1 MFSSQR
7 MIILAEGRFGPVSS
21 KTANGA
27 IAFMTD
33 RVVAVI
39 DSRMAG
45 KTAQEVLG
53 YGGSIPVV
61 GSLRE
66 GLAFRPDAL
75 LIGIAPAGGQLPAA
89 WRRFVLEALRG
100 GLHVLSGLHT
110 MLADDPEFA
119 ALAASGGLTIT
130 DLRRIPQESKV
141 VSRGTW
147 RLRSARTVL
156 TVGTDC
162 KIGKMTTLLAVDAEL
177 RRRGRRSA
185 FIGTGQTGILIAGN
199 GVSVDAVVG
208 DYIAGSI
215 EREIDRA
222 DRAGAEL
229 ILVEGQGALTHQGY
243 SSVTLGLM
251 HGTMP
256 DAMILN
262 HQPTRLSDDYGF
274 PLPDLRRTVRLHEEV
289 IGIFRPTKVVGIG
302 LNSVGLTDAES
313 RDAARRIEDE
323 TGLPAIDAFRFGAG
337 PLVNAL
343 ESYLASAPR
352 VSYTG
357 PLPSPSG
364 PWDRGVHAG
373 KESA

>member
-1 MFSSQR
+1 

-61 GSLRE
+61 GTLQE
-66 GLAFRPDAL
+66 GMAFRPDAL

-100 GLHVLSGLHT
+100 GLHILSGLHT

-147 RLRSARTVL
+147 RLRRARTVL

-274 PLPDLRRTVRLHEEV
+274 PLPGLRRTVRLHEEV
-289 IGIFRPTKVVGIG
+289 VGIFRPTKVVGIG

-337 PLVNAL
+337 PLVDAL

>member
-1 MFSSQR
+1 

-27 IAFMTD
+27 IAFMTHQI
-33 RVVAVI
+33 VAVI
-39 DSRMAG
+39 DSRLVG
-45 KTAQEVLG
+45 KTAQEILG
-53 YGGSIPVV
+53 YGGGIPVV
-61 GSLRE
+61 SSLQE
-66 GLAFRPDAL
+66 GLRFKPDSL
-75 LIGIAPAGGQLPAA
+75 LIGIAPPGGQLPAA
-89 WRRFVLEALRG
+89 WRRFVLEALHSN
-100 GLHVLSGLHT
+100 LHVLSGLHT

-119 ALAASGGLTIT
+119 ALAASRGLRIT

-147 RLRSARTVL
+147 RLRRARTVL

-177 RRRGRRSA
+177 RSRGRRSE
-185 FIGTGQTGILIAGN
+185 FVGTGQTGILIAGN
-199 GVSVDAVVG
+199 GVSVDAVIG

-215 EREIDRA
+215 EREIDRV
-222 DRAGAEL
+222 DRAGAEI

-262 HQPTRLSDDYGF
+262 HQPARLTDDYGF
-274 PLPDLRRTVRLHEEV
+274 PLPDLRRMIKLHEEV
-289 IGIFRPTKVVGIG
+289 VGIFRPTKVVGIG

-313 RDAARRIEDE
+313 MDAAMRIEDE
-323 TGLPAIDAFRFGAG
+323 TGLPAIDAFRFGAR
-337 PLVNAL
+337 PLVDAL
-343 ESYLASAPR
+343 ESYLVSTPR

-364 PWDRGVHAG
+364 PWDRGA
-373 KESA
+373 

>member
-1 MFSSQR
+1 
-7 MIILAEGRFGPVSS
+7 MIILAEGRFGPLSS

-33 RVVAVI
+33 RVVAII
-39 DSRMAG
+39 DSRLPG
-45 KTAQEVLG
+45 KTAQDVLG

-61 GSLRE
+61 GTLKE
-66 GLAFRPDAL
+66 GLRFAPDSML
-75 LIGIAPAGGQLPAA
+75 VGIAPAGGQLPAA
-89 WRRFVLEALRG
+89 WRPFILEALRA

-110 MLADDPEFA
+110 MLADDPEFS
-119 ALAASGGLTIT
+119 ALASSKGLTIT
-130 DLRRIPQESKV
+130 DLRRIPPESKV
-141 VSRGTW
+141 VSRGSW
-147 RLRSARTVL
+147 RMRRGRTVL

-177 RRRGRRSA
+177 RRRGRRCE

-199 GVSVDAVVG
+199 GVSVDAVIG

-222 DRAGAEL
+222 DRAGAEI

-262 HQPTRLSDDYGF
+262 HQPTRKADDYGF
-274 PLPDLRRTVRLHEEV
+274 PLPDLRRMVRLHEEIV
-289 IGIFRPTKVVGIG
+289 GIFRPTRVVGIG

-323 TGLPAIDAFRFGAG
+323 TGLPAIDAFRFGAA
-337 PLVNAL
+337 PLVDAL
-343 ESYLASAPR
+343 ESYFASVPP
-352 VSYTG
+352 VSYPG

-364 PWDRGVHAG
+364 PFERGA
-373 KESA
+373 

>member
-1 MFSSQR
+1 MSSSHR

-33 RVVAVI
+33 RVVAII
-39 DSRMAG
+39 DSRLPG

-53 YGGSIPVV
+53 YGGPIPVV
-61 GSLRE
+61 GTLQE
-66 GLAFRPDAL
+66 GLRFTPDAM

-89 WRRFVLEALRG
+89 WRRFIIEALRA
-100 GLHVLSGLHT
+100 GLHILSGLHT
-110 MLADDPEFA
+110 MLADDPEFS
-119 ALAASGGLTIT
+119 ALAASKGLTIT
-130 DLRRIPQESKV
+130 DLRRVPRESKV
-141 VSRGTW
+141 VSRGSW
-147 RLRSARTVL
+147 RMRRARTVL

-162 KIGKMTTLLAVDAEL
+162 KIGKMTTLLAVNTEL
-177 RRRGRRSA
+177 RRRGRRCE

-199 GVSVDAVVG
+199 GVSVDAVIG

-222 DRAGAEL
+222 DRTGAEI

-262 HQPTRLSDDYGF
+262 HQPTRTTDDYGF
-274 PLPDLRRTVRLHEEV
+274 PLPDLRRMVRLHEEIV
-289 IGIFRPTKVVGIG
+289 GIFRPTRVVGIG

-313 RDAARRIEDE
+313 RDAARKIEDE
-323 TGLPAIDAFRFGAG
+323 TGLPAVDAFRFGAA
-337 PLVNAL
+337 PLVDAL
-343 ESYLASAPR
+343 ESYFASVPP
-352 VSYTG
+352 VSYPG

-364 PWDRGVHAG
+364 PFERGA
-373 KESA
+373 

>member
-1 MFSSQR
+1 

-33 RVVAVI
+33 RVVAII
-39 DSRMAG
+39 DSRLPG

-53 YGGSIPVV
+53 YGGQIPVV
-61 GSLRE
+61 GTLQDGLR
-66 GLAFRPDAL
+66 FKPDSM

-89 WRRFVLEALRG
+89 WRRFVLEALG
-100 GLHVLSGLHT
+100 AGLHILSGLHT
-110 MLADDPEFA
+110 MLADDPEFS
-119 ALAASGGLTIT
+119 ALAASKGLTIT
-130 DLRRIPQESKV
+130 DLRRIPAESKV
-141 VSRGTW
+141 VSRGSW
-147 RLRSARTVL
+147 RVRRARTVL

-162 KIGKMTTLLAVDAEL
+162 KIGKMTTLLAVNAEL
-177 RRRGRRSA
+177 LRRGRRSE

-199 GVSVDAVVG
+199 GVSVDAVIG

-215 EREIDRA
+215 EREIDRV
-222 DRAGAEL
+222 DRAGAEI

-262 HQPTRLSDDYGF
+262 HQPTRLTDDYGF
-274 PLPDLRRTVRLHEEV
+274 PLPDLRRMVRLHEEIV
-289 IGIFRPTKVVGIG
+289 GIFRPTRVVGIG
-302 LNSVGLTDAES
+302 LNSVGLTDAGS
-313 RDAARRIEDE
+313 REAASRIEDE
-323 TGLPAIDAFRFGAG
+323 TGLPAVDAFRFGAA
-337 PLVNAL
+337 PLVDAL
-343 ESYLASAPR
+343 EAYFASVPP
-352 VSYTG
+352 VSYQG

-364 PWDRGVHAG
+364 PLVR
-373 KESA
+373 